1 MSEYKLQ
8 DGSTVFV
15 RPQSLQNFL
24 RQNPNAE
31 ALTPKPESKFEV
43 YNIMNNVTRNSPNV
57 IQNVGNKYF
66 STSEYVNI
74 DNIQYK
80 GFEDYRNRKGNL
92 LSESFTGFFD
102 TYETSEEEDLKT
114 YFEKGRGLK
123 YSDYEDFK
131 NNETFNFDLVSQ
143 GDIEVAINEERNRAA
158 QRYISTLD
166 DDKLRV
172 EMQENLQNDF
182 YSVFDAGDEV
192 DEKYITLFK
201 DAVEKDKKLKT
212 QGTENLPIFT
222 DPERNI
228 DIIQS
233 WKGYAGQNTSKVMS
247 NYIEEKGNSLKKQID
262 QLESEFEKIGKVD
275 QNSSPQKIKE
285 YNALIEKYNKLTPV
299 INKFHDNIEKTNN
312 ADIAIKAFNL
322 RYRFDQRSKI
332 NLELSLSDAAM
343 QGAGIMKW
351 LGVGDPLDYDVV
363 YSYNQLLKLKKE
375 AMLPLPQR
383 AKDLTFRESGE
394 IINNIV
400 SENVFSIASALSA
413 GGLYALAAKGVVKQA
428 VANRA
433 ATAISASFGLVEGG
447 SKLASLEERQ
457 RNAAKQLPKLRK
469 ELSTIE
475 NESERLE
482 LLKIIDQYE
491 DDLNVTE
498 RDKAFSSITYGGIAM
513 VAERLG
519 TMNIMK
525 RLAQVAKSTGPI
537 TFKNVVKGVGFYGF
551 NTGVETTE
559 EVLTQIGHNL
569 VDNVLLKENKSL
581 LDGVDP
587 DFFMNVVFSSLAIQG
602 PSMGMGVINSV
613 RSEITTRK
621 ERKKSAERQARLID
635 LKNSYDNLLERNPT
649 SLTPAQQEEMRYY
662 EVEIMKLMKEA
673 ALADFTTFADVA
685 NMDDSDIRTL
695 FENMAKIRELKSEA
709 MSQGSIKGPGERTN
723 YENKR
728 LQKIKNKIN
737 VLVNEN
743 EQLRK
748 KPEERRLEALQSVL
762 GKDNVDVESA
772 YYFGQYKNYLKVVQ
786 DTENADTLEFKD
798 FAAVQKHLI
807 GLVEKGDITMDKYES
822 LSNQLKSAPG
832 TVVENLNQIILI
844 EDNVINNLKDP
855 ALNRD
860 QRAFIA
866 YAALHELQHLEDI
879 KAGVITGVEAEA
891 KHKQALKELSNHLEN
906 LYQRGDLKK
915 ERYKTAR
922 KRLDQYINKRGIRLD
937 ELKPLYGEFINA
949 GIVSK
954 NNENVMLSL
963 KSFLNGVYKQAFGN
977 KSWLFNM
984 RTAEDVLAYIRSFQ
998 NRALDRTLSLQI
1010 PPDEEVAGEKASKS
1024 ISRSGA
1030 VSAVNEIEQKL
1041 KDKLKEQGI
1050 EYTQDEFR
1058 KSNEFNDLFE
1068 SIALSGGAINNY
1080 IKGLKM
1086 SPEKTKAT
1094 IESARDRLMNYD
1106 PQAQRKA
1113 DSKEDITIGER
1124 IMSDIGFAKLDAA
1137 KKLATKRKDVSLDD
1151 PGIKDIPDDTQG
1163 KKQEPTTPDTK
1174 ARALK
1179 DFDVQLEDQEFVDA
1193 AVLQTVEAL
1202 IEQNPANLEAKMEK
1216 LILTDIRKMLDDNVP
1231 KIAKNKKTGKREPTP
1246 EYEAWIRNEYD
1257 EIVPSLG
1264 ISVIRKAYKS
1274 WFKQEKT
1281 GKKDYSGISKKTG
1294 KKTNYVKDTQ
1304 KNITN
1309 KREYIRWFLESN
1321 ERNLTERRTALLR
1334 RVAKRK
1340 ADIIIDDYI
1349 INNSKDINK
1358 IVEAKLRKISRTA
1371 DETQAEL
1378 ASFDTVKFS
1387 LSISERTE
1395 ELYKSG
1401 EFADRGRA
1409 LEQAMI
1415 EVLQAYGFPPE
1426 VLKLAEERAT
1436 EKGGLADISLEIF
1449 GQRFNLEVKMD
1460 SKVPMGS
1467 VVISSYNTKTGKFEI
1482 AKSSMENS
1490 VNFGRILKSVS
1501 GDINKLV
1508 TAYNEKV
1515 TAYNKKNKTNEP
1527 LMDTKNPIGHAMV
1540 ESIYNELVKEKF
1552 TGNIFRN
1559 SEVISKDLQ
1568 PLIDHY
1574 LAKPYGGVEA
1584 IEILGLG
1591 LYSFVENS
1599 RLKSVPYIKDLGKV
1613 KTKLRVINS
1622 GAKARM
1628 DKRTSNVKVMREGKM
1643 QNDRYVRFTLQ
1654 YQNTLTGLKKPS
1666 DQSVINEES
1675 IRNMIGLQPEFK
1687 QPIGDINKF
1696 SKAISNGRITNKEA
1710 RGMSTF
1716 DFDETL
1722 IDKGENFII
1731 AKKDDEEI
1739 KISSGQWPIEGPRY
1753 AELGYEFDF
1762 TDFVNVRGGIEGPL
1776 LQKMRNQVK
1785 KFGPENVF
1793 VLTAR
1798 PPQSATAIHEWLKTK
1813 GINIPFENIT
1823 GLGNSTG
1830 EAKAMWML
1838 EKFSEGYNDMYFVDD
1853 ALPNVKAVKNALEQL
1868 DIKSNVQQ
1876 AKSKFSLGISE
1887 NFNNILED
1895 VTGIDS
1901 KKRFSAMKA
1910 RKRGESKGKFRFFI
1924 PPSHEDFV
1932 GLLYNF
1938 MGKGRLGDSHRKF
1951 FEQALVRPLN
1961 RAYREIDTA
1970 KQAIANDYKSLNK
1983 QFSDVNDMLIKK
1995 TPDKDFTYQ
2004 DAIRVYL
2011 WNKHGYTIPGL
2022 AATDQANLVKIV
2034 TDNADLVSY
2043 AEAINKI
2050 SRQEAYVDPGPNWE
2064 TGNIRIDLVDATGRV
2079 GRASYF
2085 VEFNENTDK
2094 MFDEANLN
2102 KIEAA
2107 YGKSFREALE
2117 DMLHRIKTG
2126 VNRPK
2131 GASARPN
2138 AFMNWLNASVSGV
2151 MFFNTRSALLQQLSN
2166 INFINFADNNIIAAA
2181 KAFANQKQYWKDFA
2195 FIFNSDMLKQR
2206 RGGLQTDI
2214 NGAELAEAIKKAR
2227 PGNMF
2232 DQVAIITGKALKL
2245 GFLPTQIGDSI
2256 AIATGGAAFY
2266 RNRINKY
2273 IKDGLS
2279 KKEAEAKAFTDLQD
2293 ITNSTQQSARP
2304 DMTSK
2309 QQAMWIGKL
2318 VLNFLNTPS
2327 QYNRIIK
2334 KAGSD
2339 IINRRITPPNT
2350 TQFQSD
2356 ASNMSRILYYGA
2368 IQNLIFY
2375 GLQTAL
2381 FAVMFNDDKEENEQF
2396 LKKKE
2401 RVINGTID
2409 TILRGS
2415 GIYGVAVSTIKNM
2428 AIKFLEQREKGY
2440 NKDES
2445 AVLMEALNFSP
2456 VVGIRARKLVNAEKT
2471 LNYNENIISEM
2482 ETFDA
2487 DNPVWSAATNYIE
2500 VAGPPANR
2508 IYQKATNLRDAM
2520 NNEYTALQRVML
2532 FSGYTKWSLGIEDD
2546 LQRKKKYRGPRFKGM

>member
-1 MSEYKLQ
+1 MNNKKFNIQGIEITYDDIKKHSEGSGVDVDTYIKRLEQFGPSESDKIAHAKSEKIVRDNLKNFYSNVTKIPKPLLPFVARVTGGTADLASGILKKVEATTENLIGMSKEEQLEDGTNPVSVALDKFHDFTDAFDTKYYDDKGNSLNFDQLMQKGRKLEAFNLAAEQAAESAPSMVVSAYNPLLGGALLSLSAGGNSYKENLENRPDAELDQLIANSLVVMGSEFLTEWAGGKAFRYINALDKSGASEKVIKDFTKNYVTRFVSRVFGSGVGEAATEALNSYVQDVGDIRIFGDKKSQKEIISNMINSAAPAFLMGGFGGGISSISKPEKTNVYKSVAPQAWKKQYLNIGKEIYEVTNDLEKANKNVQPQLKNELKKLQEAKQKHEQRLVDLFDNLSNKELVTYAKNLDAVNRNLNIINNNKYSEGSQAKAEKQNISLIQENLNILGSEY
-8 DGSTVFV
+8 T
-15 RPQSLQNFL
+15 
-24 RQNPNAE
+24 A
-31 ALTPKPESKFEV
+31 
-43 YNIMNNVTRNSPNV
+43 
-57 IQNVGNKYF
+57 
-66 STSEYVNI
+66 
-74 DNIQYK
+74 
-80 GFEDYRNRKGNL
+80 
-92 LSESFTGFFD
+92 
-102 TYETSEEEDLKT
+102 
-114 YFEKGRGLK
+114 
-123 YSDYEDFK
+123 
-131 NNETFNFDLVSQ
+131 
-143 GDIEVAINEERNRAA
+143 GDIEVEKIIGEALKASETIEQRLKKVKGINRDDLEIKILSNNQDIEKLSVENQKGIKNSDGAFIGKNKDGKATIYINKQVAA
-158 QRYISTLD
+158 LASQTNVLGHELLHYMISRKFKTDNKSMQPLIGELKDYLKENHSDVFAKVQQRI
-166 DDKLRV
+166 DK
-172 EMQENLQNDF
+172 F
-182 YSVFDAGDEV
+182 YTDKNGNI
-192 DEKYITLFK
+192 KK
-201 DAVEKDKKLKT
+201 DAL
-212 QGTENLPIFT
+212 
-222 DPERNI
+222 
-228 DIIQS
+228 
-233 WKGYAGQNTSKVMS
+233 
-247 NYIEEKGNSLKKQID
+247 EEYL
-262 QLESEFEKIGKVD
+262 
-275 QNSSPQKIKE
+275 
-285 YNALIEKYNKLTPV
+285 
-299 INKFHDNIEKTNN
+299 
-312 ADIAIKAFNL
+312 
-322 RYRFDQRSKI
+322 
-332 NLELSLSDAAM
+332 
-343 QGAGIMKW
+343 
-351 LGVGDPLDYDVV
+351 
-363 YSYNQLLKLKKE
+363 
-375 AMLPLPQR
+375 
-383 AKDLTFRESGE
+383 
-394 IINNIV
+394 
-400 SENVFSIASALSA
+400 NVFSDLIA
-413 GGLYALAAKGVVKQA
+413 KEKI
-428 VANRA
+428 N
-433 ATAISASFGLVEGG
+433 I
-447 SKLASLEERQ
+447 
-457 RNAAKQLPKLRK
+457 K
-469 ELSTIE
+469 ELQS
-475 NESERLE
+475 
-482 LLKIIDQYE
+482 
-491 DDLNVTE
+491 
-498 RDKAFSSITYGGIAM
+498 
-513 VAERLG
+513 
-519 TMNIMK
+519 
-525 RLAQVAKSTGPI
+525 
-537 TFKNVVKGVGFYGF
+537 KG
-551 NTGVETTE
+551 
-559 EVLTQIGHNL
+559 
-569 VDNVLLKENKSL
+569 
-581 LDGVDP
+581 
-587 DFFMNVVFSSLAIQG
+587 
-602 PSMGMGVINSV
+602 
-613 RSEITTRK
+613 
-621 ERKKSAERQARLID
+621 
-635 LKNSYDNLLERNPT
+635 LKNEIKDIMAGFGFGEIKLDTAKDVISFLSTYNKNINRQGLLG
-649 SLTPAQQEEMRYY
+649 
-662 EVEIMKLMKEA
+662 KLMGTKI
-673 ALADFTTFADVA
+673 LDV
-685 NMDDSDIRTL
+685 D
-695 FENMAKIRELKSEA
+695 LKSE
-709 MSQGSIKGPGERTN
+709 T
-723 YENKR
+723 
-728 LQKIKNKIN
+728 
-737 VLVNEN
+737 
-743 EQLRK
+743 
-748 KPEERRLEALQSVL
+748 
-762 GKDNVDVESA
+762 
-772 YYFGQYKNYLKVVQ
+772 
-786 DTENADTLEFKD
+786 
-798 FAAVQKHLI
+798 
-807 GLVEKGDITMDKYES
+807 
-822 LSNQLKSAPG
+822 
-832 TVVENLNQIILI
+832 
-844 EDNVINNLKDP
+844 
-855 ALNRD
+855 
-860 QRAFIA
+860 
-866 YAALHELQHLEDI
+866 
-879 KAGVITGVEAEA
+879 
-891 KHKQALKELSNHLEN
+891 LKETA
-906 LYQRGDLKK
+906 
-915 ERYKTAR
+915 KTA
-922 KRLDQYINKRGIRLD
+922 
-937 ELKPLYGEFINA
+937 KPTKKF
-949 GIVSK
+949 
-954 NNENVMLSL
+954 
-963 KSFLNGVYKQAFGN
+963 
-977 KSWLFNM
+977 
-984 RTAEDVLAYIRSFQ
+984 
-998 NRALDRTLSLQI
+998 
-1010 PPDEEVAGEKASKS
+1010 
-1024 ISRSGA
+1024 SRSEA
-1030 VSAVNEIEQKL
+1030 VDSVNKIEQKL
-1041 KDKLKEQGI
+1041 KDRLKEQGV
-1050 EYTQDEFR
+1050 EYTKEEFTT
-1058 KSNEFNDLFE
+1058 SNEFNDLFE

-1080 IKGLKM
+1080 VKSLGM

-1113 DSKEDITIGER
+1113 DSKEAITIGER

-1179 DFDVQLEDQEFVDA
+1179 DFDVQLENQEFVDA

-1202 IEQNPANLEAKMEK
+1202 IEQNPANLEAKIEK

-1231 KIAKNKKTGKREPTP
+1231 KIAKNEKTGKREPTP

-1340 ADIIIDDYI
+1340 ADIIIDNYI

-1358 IVEAKLRKISRTA
+1358 VVEAKLRKISKTA

-1387 LSISERTE
+1387 KSTRERTE

-1409 LEQAMI
+1409 LEQAII
-1415 EVLQAYGFPPE
+1415 EVLQAYGFPPQ
-1426 VLKLAEERAT
+1426 VLKLVEERAT
-1436 EKGGLADISLEIF
+1436 EKGGLADITLEIF
-1449 GQRFNLEVKMD
+1449 GERFNLEIKMD
-1460 SKVPMGS
+1460 AKVPMGS
-1467 VVISSYNTKTGKFEI
+1467 VVVSSYNTKTGKFEI

-1490 VNFGRILKSVS
+1490 INFGAILKSVS

-1515 TAYNKKNKTNEP
+1515 TAYNEKNKTSEP

-1540 ESIYNELVKEKF
+1540 ESIYNELKQEEF
-1552 TGNIFRN
+1552 TANIFRN
-1559 SEVISKDLQ
+1559 SETISKDLQ

-1599 RLKSVPYIKDLGKV
+1599 KLKGAPYIKDLGKV
-1613 KTKLRVINS
+1613 KTKLRVFNS
-1622 GAKARM
+1622 GAKAKM

-1654 YQNTLTGLKKPS
+1654 YQNTLTGLKKSS

-1675 IRNMIGLQPEFK
+1675 IRNMLGLQPEFK
-1687 QPIGDINKF
+1687 QPINNINNL
-1696 SKAISNGRITNKEA
+1696 SKAVNNARATQKYSKSA

-1731 AKKDDEEI
+1731 AKKDGDEV
-1739 KISSGQWPIEGPRY
+1739 KISSGQWPLEGPRY

-1762 TDFVNVRGGIEGPL
+1762 TDFVNVRGGVDGPL
-1776 LQKMRNQVK
+1776 LQKMKNQIS

-1838 EKFSEGYNDMYFVDD
+1838 EKFAEGYNDMYFVDD

-1876 AKSKFSLGISE
+1876 AKSKFSKTMNSE
-1887 NFNNILED
+1887 FNKILED
-1895 VTGIDS
+1895 VTGIDA

-1910 RKRGESKGKFRFFI
+1910 RKRGESKGRFRFFV

-1938 MGKGRLGDSHRKF
+1938 MGKGRQGDKHREF
-1951 FEQALVRPLN
+1951 FEKALVRPLN

-1970 KQAIANDYKSLNK
+1970 KQAIANDYRSLNK
-1983 QFSDVNDMLIKK
+1983 KFSNVKKMLTKK
-1995 TPDKDFTYQ
+1995 TPDKDFTYE

-2034 TDNADLVSY
+2034 TDNADLLSY
-2043 AEAINKI
+2043 AENINII
-2050 SRQEAYVDPGPNWE
+2050 SKQEKYVDPGPSWE

-2085 VEFNENTDK
+2085 AEFNENADTI
-2094 MFDEANLN
+2094 FDEANLN

-2107 YGKSFREALE
+2107 YGKSVRESIE
-2117 DMLHRIKTG
+2117 DMLYRIKTG
-2126 VNRPK
+2126 INRPI
-2131 GASARPN
+2131 GASSKPN
-2138 AFMNWLNASVSGV
+2138 RFMNWLNASVSGV

-2166 INFINFADNNIIAAA
+2166 VNFINFADNNIFAAG
-2181 KAFANQKQYWKDFA
+2181 KAFANQPQYWKDFA

-2206 RGGLQTDI
+2206 RGGIGTDI
-2214 NGAELAEAIKKAR
+2214 NGAELAEAVKKAR

-2232 DQVAIITGKALKL
+2232 DQVAVIVGKALKL

-2334 KAGSD
+2334 KAASD
-2339 IINRRITPPNT
+2339 IKNRRITPPNT
-2350 TQFQSD
+2350 TQIQSD
-2356 ASNMSRILYYGA
+2356 MSNTSRILYYGA
-2368 IQNLIFY
+2368 AQNLIFY

-2381 FAVMFNDDKEENEQF
+2381 FALMFDDDKEENPQY

-2401 RVINGTID
+2401 RVINGAID

-2428 AIKFLEQREKGY
+2428 TIKFLEQREAKY

-2445 AVLMEALNFSP
+2445 AVLMELLNFSP
-2456 VVGIRARKLVNAEKT
+2456 VVGIKARKLVNAEKT
-2471 LNYNENIISEM
+2471 INYNESVISDM
-2482 ETFDA
+2482 EIFDS

-2508 IYQKATNLRDAM
+2508 IYQKAINLRNAAD
-2520 NNEYTALQRVML
+2520 NQYTAGQRAL
-2532 FSGYTKWSLGIEDD
+2532 FFSGYTTWSLGIEPE
-2546 LQRKKKYRGPRFKGM
+2546 QKRKKKRRGKRFIN